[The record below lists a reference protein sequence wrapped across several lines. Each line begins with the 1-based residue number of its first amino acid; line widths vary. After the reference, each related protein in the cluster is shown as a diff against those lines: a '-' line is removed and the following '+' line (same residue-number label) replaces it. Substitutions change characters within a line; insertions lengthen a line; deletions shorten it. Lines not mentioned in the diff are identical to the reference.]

1 MIIVYVC
8 PIPSHTHL
16 LRLVAEFSLKSLSSG
31 PPAPRMALLS
41 TFSSRDEALR
51 WLVVFGAI
59 VPNTFKLLK
68 LFRAPRTSLLSFFS
82 PDLTLLPYPLEILSL
97 DGALHGVADILL
109 ALALVRVN
117 PGRLLVE
124 DLSARPACL
133 ETVINRRH
141 LQFPSFDSK
150 RDYIDFIPF
159 CIV

>member
-1 MIIVYVC
+1 MIIVKVG
-8 PIPSHTHL
+8 PIRSHTHL
-16 LRLVAEFSLKSLSSG
+16 LRLIAEFSLKSLSSD

-68 LFRAPRTSLLSFFS
+68 LVRGPRTSLLSFFS
-82 PDLTLLPYPLEILSL
+82 PDLTLIPYPLDIFSL
-97 DGALHGVADILL
+97 DGALHGAADILL

-124 DLSARPACL
+124 DLSTRPACL
-133 ETVINRRH
+133 ETIINGRH
-141 LQFPSFDSK
+141 LQFSFFDSK
-150 RDYIDFIPF
+150 TRLH
-159 CIV
+159 